1 MSSHELEEALLELQ
15 EVDADLRAL
24 EAALDS
30 VAENAQAITDHREHL
45 ARVSDDV
52 ASLARS
58 LNALNQ
64 RALPAYTALTEA
76 LERSQS
82 VLEKVE
88 RASKDLDANT
98 IVARLDTSLVAIT
111 DRLAGEFSSKMGDVS
126 DRLGSVLEVAE
137 GLRSA
142 SRDIEEALRV
152 LNSERLATTLDDAIT
167 PLTEAV
173 EHLKRATERSNR
185 LSTLVETGQLVQASE
200 GSSVPSW
207 LPWALLILLIAQILI
222 SAAALAL

>member
-1 MSSHELEEALLELQ
+1 
-15 EVDADLRAL
+15 
-24 EAALDS
+24 
-30 VAENAQAITDHREHL
+30 
-45 ARVSDDV
+45 
-52 ASLARS
+52 
-58 LNALNQ
+58 
-64 RALPAYTALTEA
+64 
-76 LERSQS
+76 
-82 VLEKVE
+82 
-88 RASKDLDANT
+88 
-98 IVARLDTSLVAIT
+98 
-111 DRLAGEFSSKMGDVS
+111 MGDVS

-185 LSTLVETGQLVQASE
+185 LSTLVETGQLAPASE
-200 GSSVPSW
+200 GPSLPSW
-207 LPWALLILLIAQILI
+207 LPWTVLLLLIAQIVI